1 MLSISVII
9 PVYNVEQY
17 ISRCIKSIIDQE
29 NCGANLECI
38 IVNDCSPDNSLEI
51 IHSIIN
57 KYKGNIDFCFLEHKY
72 NKGLSAARN
81 TGIDAA
87 QGDYVLF
94 VDSDDWLPANSI
106 SCLVEKLFHN
116 PDADMIAGNSHYTIN
131 DEEHPFVASEK
142 IYNNSYQLNKDLFNY
157 RNINCSAWNKLIKT
171 DIAKKHKF
179 KEGIIYED
187 TLWTYT
193 IYKEF
198 RKAIIIPDIT
208 YIYENDH
215 PLSIIN
221 STNKTEENASKYLYS
236 ISIIGNYIIDKPYWD
251 LYADSHIYFLGF
263 YIRALRLKH
272 ELKINNKESR
282 MLMQLRR
289 RLVLQTFKDGRWFLA
304 FFFFILSY
312 PPVFCIFNIGWF
324 RHHYN
329 SIEKA
334 GRRTALFLEKFHKH
348 NRN

>member
-29 NCGANLECI
+29 NCGAFLECI
-38 IVNDCSPDNSLEI
+38 IVDDCTPDNSIQI
-51 IHSIIN
+51 IHSLTDE
-57 KYKGNIDFCFLEHKY
+57 YKGNIDFVFLKHSH
-72 NKGLSAARN
+72 NKGIAATRN
-81 TGIDAA
+81 TGIEAA
-87 QGDYVLF
+87 HGDYIFF

-131 DEEHPFVASEK
+131 DEERPFVASEK

-157 RNINCSAWNKLIKT
+157 RSINCSSWNKLIKT

-179 KEGIIYED
+179 IEGIIYED

-221 STNKTEENASKYLYS
+221 
-236 ISIIGNYIIDKPYWD
+236 
-251 LYADSHIYFLGF
+251 
-263 YIRALRLKH
+263 
-272 ELKINNKESR
+272 
-282 MLMQLRR
+282 
-289 RLVLQTFKDGRWFLA
+289 
-304 FFFFILSY
+304 
-312 PPVFCIFNIGWF
+312 
-324 RHHYN
+324 
-329 SIEKA
+329 
-334 GRRTALFLEKFHKH
+334 
-348 NRN
+348 

>member
-1 MLSISVII
+1 MISISIII

-17 ISRCIKSIIDQE
+17 ISRCIKSIIAQE
-29 NCGANLECI
+29 ECGACLECI
-38 IVNDCSPDNSLEI
+38 IVDDCTPDNSIRI
-51 IHSIIN
+51 IHSLTDD
-57 KYKGNIDFCFLEHKY
+57 YKGNIDFVFLKHSH
-72 NKGLSAARN
+72 NKGIAATRN
-81 TGIDAA
+81 TGIEAA
-87 QGDYVLF
+87 HGDFIFF

-106 SCLVEKLFHN
+106 SCLVEKLYQN
-116 PDADMIAGNSHYTIN
+116 PDADMIAGNSHYTRN
-131 DEEHPFVASEK
+131 DNDHPFVASEK

-157 RNINCSAWNKLIKT
+157 RNINCSSWNKLIKT

-179 KEGIIYED
+179 IEGIIYED

-221 STNKTEENASKYLYS
+221 STNKTEEKASKYLYS

-272 ELKINNKESR
+272 ELKIDNKESR

-289 RLVLQTFKDGRWFLA
+289 RLVLQTFKDRRWFLSS
-304 FFFFILSY
+304 FFIFLSY
-312 PPVFCIFNIGWF
+312 PPFFYIFNIRWF
-324 RHHYN
+324 RCHYN
-329 SIEKA
+329 TIENI
-334 GRRTALFLEKFHKH
+334 GRQVANFFEKFHK
-348 NRN
+348 